1 MPEGI
6 KKLMEKIKTFW
17 NELEK
22 SQKVRIYVMI
32 SVVLLAVM
40 QLW

>member
-6 KKLMEKIKTFW
+6 KKLLEKVKTFW
-17 NELEK
+17 SELEK

-32 SVVLLAVM
+32 SVVLLAVIAT
-40 QLW
+40 